1 MKTVLITGA
10 GTGLGRAT
18 AEYLSKNGYQVFAGV
33 NHHDEITDPNIK
45 KISLNVSNTEAVEE
59 AYSLVSS
66 MTDHLDAIINF
77 AGFMVMGSLIE
88 EDPSVMEKIL
98 NVNVM
103 GMVRVN
109 KIFFPLLEKVKG
121 RIVNISSE
129 CGIYGATPFNGFYT
143 ASKHAV
149 EMYSDALRRELCYLG
164 VKVIKIRPGAFK
176 TKMQDGTKATFDN
189 MLAKTTHY
197 PSVMKKM
204 GSLAEKQ
211 TGKIED
217 PIKLA
222 KLIYKVLNVKKPK
235 IAYNI
240 NIAGEMKMMNI
251 FSDSM
256 QDKLYQAV
264 VK

>member
-1 MKTVLITGA
+1 
-10 GTGLGRAT
+10 
-18 AEYLSKNGYQVFAGV
+18 
-33 NHHDEITDPNIK
+33 
-45 KISLNVSNTEAVEE
+45 
-59 AYSLVSS
+59 
-66 MTDHLDAIINF
+66 
-77 AGFMVMGSLIE
+77 
-88 EDPSVMEKIL
+88 
-98 NVNVM
+98 
-103 GMVRVN
+103 
-109 KIFFPLLEKVKG
+109 
-121 RIVNISSE
+121 
-129 CGIYGATPFNGFYT
+129 
-143 ASKHAV
+143 
-149 EMYSDALRRELCYLG
+149 MYSDALRRELCYLG

-176 TKMQDGTKATFDN
+176 TKMQDGTKAIFNN
-189 MLAKTTHY
+189 MLAKTTRY

-217 PIKLA
+217 PLKLA